1 MKETEILLSEI
12 NRDIKEMLSDKR
24 YTHSVNVMKRSEELA
39 KKFGVDVDKAKL
51 VGLAHDIAKEMPE
64 KLQYAKEH
72 NIEVD
77 EIEQI
82 NVELLHSKI
91 GAEICGK
98 KYNFPQDMKDAIKY
112 HTTGNP
118 EMDDLA
124 KVLFIADKTES
135 GRTYMDFEKIK
146 EKEEESLNKELIY
159 MLDVS
164 IQYTINKEQLI
175 HPDSIYTRN
184 RFLLEK

>member
-12 NRDIKEMLSDKR
+12 NRDIKEVLSEKR
-24 YTHSVNVMKRSEELA
+24 YEHSVNVMKRAEELA
-39 KKFGVDVDKAKL
+39 KKFGVDVDKAKV

-91 GAEICGK
+91 GAAICGK
-98 KYNFPQDMKDAIKY
+98 KYNFSQDMKNAIKY

-184 RFLLEK
+184 RFLLKK